1 MTKKLFLYMSLMLFL
16 LACPL
21 QVSALPPASN
31 GQQEG
36 IDVSQW
42 QGNID
47 FEQVAASGIRIVY
60 IRSSMGSSYVDPYF
74 DQNYERAK
82 AAGLQV
88 GFYHYVT
95 ARTSSQA
102 RYQAQFFV
110 NTVREKDFEC
120 RLAMDFEDLVDLSGE
135 EANQIGLAFIQAV
148 EEFSGKGA
156 VIYSDTSNAASVFG
170 GGLTEYPLWA
180 AEYGVS
186 SPSSAV
192 NWSSWAGWQYTD
204 QGQIPGISGFV
215 DRDYFT
221 DAMLLESSGRVPS
234 VPEPEPS
241 ADTVTYV
248 VRRGNTLWGIAR
260 LYRTSVADI
269 IQENGI
275 ADPDLI
281 YPGEAL
287 RITVQDDRPEADE
300 YFYTV
305 RQGNTLSAIAA
316 KYRTTVSML
325 ASLNRISDPNLIYT
339 GERLQIPGDS
349 DYGRETYRVRSG
361 DTLSQIALEYGIS
374 VESLAAENGITDP
387 DLIYP
392 GEVLR
397 IPS

>member
-1 MTKKLFLYMSLMLFL
+1 MTKKLFLYMSLVFFMLAF
-16 LACPL
+16 PL
-21 QVSALPPASN
+21 QVSALPPSP
-31 GQQEG
+31 GQQQEG

-47 FEQVAASGIRIVY
+47 FQQVAASGIQAVY
-60 IRSSMGSSYVDPYF
+60 IRSSMGSNYVDPYF
-74 DQNYERAK
+74 EQNYERAK

-95 ARTSSQA
+95 ARTDSQA

-110 NTVREKDFEC
+110 NTVKEKTFEC
-120 RLAMDFEDLVDLSGE
+120 RLAMDFEDLVDLSAA
-135 EANQIGLAFIQAV
+135 EANQIGLTFIQAV

-170 GGLTEYPLWA
+170 GGLTAYPLWA

-204 QGQIPGISGFV
+204 QGRIPGISGLV

-221 DAMLLESSGRVPS
+221 DAMFLKSPGKTVS
-234 VPEPEPS
+234 VPKPKASE
-241 ADTVTYV
+241 DTVVYQV
-248 VRRGNTLWGIAR
+248 HRGNTLWGIAR

-269 IQENGI
+269 VQENNI
-275 ADPDLI
+275 ADPNVI
-281 YPGEAL
+281 YPGEEL
-287 RITVQDDRPEADE
+287 RITIRDDRSEADE

-305 RQGNTLSAIAA
+305 RRGNTLSAIAA
-316 KYRTTVSML
+316 KYRTTVSRI
-325 ASLNRISDPNLIYT
+325 ASLNGISNPNLIYT

-349 DYGRETYRVRSG
+349 DYGMETYRVQSG
-361 DTLSQIALEYGIS
+361 DTLSQIALEYGTS
-374 VESLAAENGITDP
+374 VESLAEENEIGNP

-397 IPS
+397 IP